1 MRAVRVCR
9 RFYGNS
15 DSNIGGTILLID
27 IVGEMF
33 PLIMLT
39 YDPPEINIMEDPP
52 RNPKDKILT
61 KEVMTEIA
69 FPGLVMGIVAY
80 AAFLYSFLSIPMV
93 LTITKK
99 RSRLHL
105 FQ

>member
-1 MRAVRVCR
+1 
-9 RFYGNS
+9 
-15 DSNIGGTILLID
+15 LID